1 MTERFLD
8 CTKTLG
14 IKKEAA
20 TKVTKKGE
28 AQREEENWEKAV
40 SKNPKEGHF
49 KEKVPNDD
57 KYTLLRTEESK
68 FTPLGI

>member
-1 MTERFLD
+1 M
-8 CTKTLG
+8 
-14 IKKEAA
+14 
-20 TKVTKKGE
+20 TKKGE